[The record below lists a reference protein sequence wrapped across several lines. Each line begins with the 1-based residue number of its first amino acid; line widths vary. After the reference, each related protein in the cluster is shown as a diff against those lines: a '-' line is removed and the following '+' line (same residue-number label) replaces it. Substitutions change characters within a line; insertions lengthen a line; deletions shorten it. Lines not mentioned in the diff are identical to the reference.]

1 MVYLWYTILVRKVVQ
16 TGEPVKQAVRA
27 TVTLPAWLDKLA
39 LKLGRLQGFR
49 TRTQVLHEALL
60 QYVKEAERELFD
72 AAMGEMARDPSIQAD
87 VKGIEREYAAAES
100 DGLGE

>member
-1 MVYLWYTILVRKVVQ
+1 MVHICYTLLVRKVVQ
-16 TGEPVKQAVRA
+16 KPEPVKEAVRA
-27 TVTLPAWLDKLA
+27 TVTLPAWLDRLA

-60 QYVKEAERELFD
+60 RYVKEAERELFD
-72 AAMGEMARDPSIQAD
+72 AAMDEMARNPDIQEDTKIIA
-87 VKGIEREYAAAES
+87 REFAATES

>member
-1 MVYLWYTILVRKVVQ
+1 MVQRNNAKGQSL
-16 TGEPVKQAVRA
+16 RA
-27 TVTLPAWLDKLA
+27 TVTLPAWLDRLA

-60 QYVKEAERELFD
+60 RYVKEAERELFD
-72 AAMGEMARDPSIQAD
+72 AAMDEMARDPDIQEDTKIIA
-87 VKGIEREYAAAES
+87 REFAATES

>member
-1 MVYLWYTILVRKVVQ
+1 MRNVVQ
-16 TGEPVKQAVRA
+16 KEESIRRAVRA

-49 TRTQVLHEALL
+49 TRTQILHEALL
-60 QYVKEAERELFD
+60 RYVKEAERELFD
-72 AAMGEMARDPSIQAD
+72 GAMGEMARDPSIQTD
-87 VKGIEREYAAAES
+87 VKGMEREFSAMES